1 MRLSPQ
7 LITSTGNATVK
18 DALDQYKSV
27 KPDCNSILEN
37 NQQALQSDYVCEDSR
52 LITDYGA
59 QYNGCINEGE
69 MNGKGSISYPNGII
83 ETGSFSRNNFVYGT
97 RRYPSGGI
105 DQGVFVNRKLNAC
118 GKRWYPDGRNLTG
131 LFEDDELVFGRI
143 NYPKVIEDGVR
154 YIDGEITFFLLNGYG
169 EKSFAN
175 HDFQIG
181 EFESNRLKEGWI
193 SIAGKPYK
201 WASKNNWY
209 FKQDGSYSEYFLNGQ
224 KIVVGE
230 FLGSSE
236 CFDIFVDSNTPFL
249 FNQPQAKLA
258 DSYFNNKQLSQIVFK
273 QFQHSSVEMIS
284 NGRDLMLGIFNK
296 ELETS
301 HDYFNHENLDRLFN
315 QIAGY
320 NYDQKMAI
328 FFNLVDLIDYT
339 DQDVYAELNSLISNV
354 KNSNTVWSGL
364 RAMSRFEELAES
376 ISQLQTLLLKAVL
389 FYSLGEVLKDHPGL
403 SYIDCSFQLKYPF
416 ENEQYIGFFVTTN
429 LDQFNAMWS
438 ALTDGRHD
446 PPKPVDVMQFDLE
459 LLNGMSYRIPNS
471 MINEFRKRIAF
482 NVLQIGKAIYFKVPR
497 NLAESKV
504 DSLKQWQACVYETL
518 HAAELKTQD
527 GGFSYLNQLLLIG
540 LITFVVFQFYKCR

>member
-1 MRLSPQ
+1 MVP
-7 LITSTGNATVK
+7 
-18 DALDQYKSV
+18 
-27 KPDCNSILEN
+27 
-37 NQQALQSDYVCEDSR
+37 
-52 LITDYGA
+52 
-59 QYNGCINEGE
+59 
-69 MNGKGSISYPNGII
+69 
-83 ETGSFSRNNFVYGT
+83 
-97 RRYPSGGI
+97 
-105 DQGVFVNRKLNAC
+105 
-118 GKRWYPDGRNLTG
+118 
-131 LFEDDELVFGRI
+131 
-143 NYPKVIEDGVR
+143 
-154 YIDGEITFFLLNGYG
+154 
-169 EKSFAN
+169 
-175 HDFQIG
+175 
-181 EFESNRLKEGWI
+181 
-193 SIAGKPYK
+193 
-201 WASKNNWY
+201 
-209 FKQDGSYSEYFLNGQ
+209 YSEYFLNGQ

-320 NYDQKMAI
+320 SYDQKMAI

-403 SYIDCSFQLKYPF
+403 SYIDCSFQLKYPPF

-497 NLAESKV
+497 NLAESNNV
-504 DSLKQWQACVYETL
+504 
-518 HAAELKTQD
+518 
-527 GGFSYLNQLLLIG
+527 LI
-540 LITFVVFQFYKCR
+540 R